1 MNNASDR
8 GSLVE
13 APSICLLHFHNRQ
26 ALLSTVAEGVK
37 ESQNLRENPSPYP
50 LP

>member
-13 APSICLLHFHNRQ
+13 APSICLLHSHNRQ
-26 ALLSTVAEGVK
+26 PVLSGFAEGVK
-37 ESQNLRENPSPYP
+37 ESQNLGTGLRG
-50 LP
+50 